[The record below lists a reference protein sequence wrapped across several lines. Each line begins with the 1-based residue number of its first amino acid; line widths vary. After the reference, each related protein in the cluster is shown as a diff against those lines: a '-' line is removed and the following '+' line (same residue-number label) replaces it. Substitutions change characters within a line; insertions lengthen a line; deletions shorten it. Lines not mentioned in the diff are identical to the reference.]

1 MIKRLS
7 AVYDLD
13 LLIGVELAQISA
25 QAFGLAGGDRLAV
38 LQGDDFQV
46 ARVHLFE
53 QDLDDTAT
61 VRPGGRQ
68 LVIKQAD
75 DIAGMDRNTVKESI
89 VYGDGHLARLDVAEG
104 SRHDLHIAR
113 HVNIWV
119 ERQQRA
125 DALRDGLAWHDAYLL
140 GGAARLGRQQLRLL
154 GSHDD
159 VTVVWQN
166 DNFPVRDPVDSLQQ
180 LLRARVHGL
189 AAGDNSLCAQALKDL
204 TQALPRSHHNDTP
217 VSYTHLT

>member
-38 LQGDDFQV
+38 VQGDDFQV
-46 ARVHLFE
+46 CRVHLFE

-75 DIAGMDRNTVKESI
+75 DIAGMDRNTVKELSLI
-89 VYGDGHLARLDVAEG
+89 
-104 SRHDLHIAR
+104 HIS
-113 HVNIWV
+113 
-119 ERQQRA
+119 E
-125 DALRDGLAWHDAYLL
+125 LT
-140 GGAARLGRQQLRLL
+140 RLGMI
-154 GSHDD
+154 
-159 VTVVWQN
+159 
-166 DNFPVRDPVDSLQQ
+166 
-180 LLRARVHGL
+180 
-189 AAGDNSLCAQALKDL
+189 
-204 TQALPRSHHNDTP
+204 
-217 VSYTHLT
+217 SYAVFCL